1 MNKEDPKLLISL
13 FEDLGKKK
21 DLNNNEIKD
30 FLEDVFVKAFQRDKN
45 FDTEDPIPE
54 ANVTAL
60 VDLETGKITIEI
72 SYEVVKEVE
81 LDNRLIH
88 IAVDDAK
95 VVEEGLK
102 VGDTYIQT
110 VNFADVAYTKLQH
123 IKQLFQQKI
132 REAEKHKIY
141 DQFIDKKDTLITAK
155 VTRISKEK
163 GYVIFDKDGVSIFAP
178 AQELSPKDHFEIG
191 DMVKI
196 CILEIE
202 KEAKDAQII
211 GSRATTKFI
220 KGLLEEEI
228 DDVIDGVVQIENI
241 SREVGHKTKV
251 AVSSSL
257 AEVDPVGSIIGI
269 KGQKIK
275 PIIDELKGERI
286 DIIKYSDDLEQYIA
300 AAVLPAKITGI
311 LWKPQLRP
319 EDRKEAIIVVEQSEF
334 LPTLGKKGINVKL
347 AAILTGVKL
356 DIKTI
361 ETAKEEGIE
370 YKIVK
375 QPSKFRN
382 NNTPNQT
389 FDPDEFISVID
400 MTEEMEF
407 KADDLDDFQ
416 VDFNIEG
423 FNSYAPLT
431 DEQTDEQDDKEKT
444 VEEDHDEG
452 YFEGD
457 DSGENL

>member
-13 FEDLGKKK
+13 FENLGKKK
-21 DLNNNEIKD
+21 DLNNNEIKS

-45 FDTEDPIPE
+45 FDTENPIPE

-60 VDLETGKITIEI
+60 VDLETGEISIKI

-81 LDNRLIH
+81 LENRLIH
-88 IAVDDAK
+88 IAVDDKK
-95 VVEEGLK
+95 VIDEGLK
-102 VGDTYIQT
+102 VGDTYVQT
-110 VNFADVAYTKLQH
+110 IDFADVAYTKLQH

-132 REAEKHKIY
+132 RESEKHKIY

-178 AQELSPKDHFEIG
+178 AQELSPRDHFVMG

-196 CILEIE
+196 CVLEIE

-220 KGLLEEEI
+220 KALLEQEI
-228 DDVIDGVVQIENI
+228 DDVIDGIVQIEKI

-257 AEVDPVGSIIGI
+257 TEVDPVGSIIGI

-286 DIIKYSDDLEQYIA
+286 DIIKYSDDLEEYIA
-300 AAVLPAKITGI
+300 GAVLPAKITGI
-311 LWKPQLRP
+311 CWKPRLRP
-319 EDRKEAIIVVEQSEF
+319 EDRKEAVIVVEQDQF

-361 ETAKEEGIE
+361 ETAKAEGID
-370 YKIVK
+370 YKEVK
-375 QPSKFRN
+375 QPSKFRTI
-382 NNTPNQT
+382 NTQNQT
-389 FDPDEFISVID
+389 FNSDEFTSVID

-423 FNSYAPLT
+423 FNIYTPSEDELT
-431 DEQTDEQDDKEKT
+431 AAEEKT
-444 VEEDHDEG
+444 AEEDRNDD

-457 DSGENL
+457 DSGEDL